1 MRHTRTFLSIF
12 PSLLLVLLMVAP
24 ASSAPSL
31 RLGANANYQLSVN
44 IRTSS
49 SCNGTPL
56 NYSSIICIT
65 SPPPPP
71 PPSSPPI
78 VTIFNSGT
86 CSPINS
92 NCRFVPPIISI
103 NQGATV
109 TWINNGTAN
118 YHTVTSNST
127 LNPSLPSF
135 DSGAISP
142 GGSFSYTFST
152 SGSYYYYCRF
162 HLWLKGQV
170 IALRAVAVAAITQPP
185 TMPEFNVTG
194 PVSWTIVGLNSN
206 VALLNVTHQLS
217 VSTEVAGST
226 VTPVSE
232 SGSVEESIDLATRVE
247 SPGTATSLV
256 QELVRL
262 YSTAITGA
270 LTYPSSSLAGLSIL
284 QMPDKPMYT
293 VWWVNGPLTMGQPVL
308 VLTGYSSVRG
318 EDILTLGRDIG
329 TRNAW
334 VVGSQVSQSFSTIA
348 PNGMVNANT
357 KLSLQFEYDKTTD
370 LMLKSFDKAN
380 VTVTMQTFYP
390 PGQTFCGPNFC
401 TQATVPVTVT
411 RQMQATLT
419 ISLQLA
425 STNIP
430 LTSRAHSPTS
440 NQNPPT
446 SNQNPPT
453 SNPPPSTTSPTQAA
467 ASPSVLYGAA
477 GAVALAVVG
486 IGVWLALR
494 SPLRKSRAPLRTPE
508 PMPTV

>member
-1 MRHTRTFLSIF
+1 MKHTRAFLSIF

-31 RLGANANYQLSVN
+31 GLGANANYQLSVN
-44 IRTSS
+44 IGTSS

-56 NYSSIICIT
+56 NYSSIICGT
-65 SPPPPP
+65 SAPLSPPPAY
-71 PPSSPPI
+71 
-78 VTIFNSGT
+78 VTIFNGGT
-86 CSPINS
+86 CLPTNM
-92 NCRFVPPIISI
+92 NCRFVPSFISV

-135 DSGAISP
+135 DSGTIGP

-152 SGSYYYYCRF
+152 SGSYYYYCRL
-162 HLWLKGQV
+162 HPWLKGQV
-170 IALRAVAVAAITQPP
+170 IVPRAVAMIITQPP

-194 PVSWTIVGLNSN
+194 PVSWTVVGLNSN

-217 VSTEVAGST
+217 VSIGVAGST
-226 VTPVSE
+226 VTPVAE
-232 SGSVEESIDLATRVE
+232 SGSIEESIDLATRIE

-270 LTYPSSSLAGLSIL
+270 LIYPSSSLAGLSTF
-284 QMPDKPMYT
+284 QMPDKPTYT
-293 VWWVNGPLTMGQPVL
+293 AWWVNGPLTMGQPVL

-318 EDILTLGRDIG
+318 EDILTLGRNIG

-334 VVGSQVSQSFSTIA
+334 VVGSQVSQSFSTTA
-348 PNGMVNANT
+348 PTGMVNANT

-370 LMLKSFDKAN
+370 LLLKSFDKAN

-430 LTSRAHSPTS
+430 LTSRAHSPPS
-440 NQNPPT
+440 SQNPPT
-446 SNQNPPT
+446 SNQNPPP
-453 SNPPPSTTSPTQAA
+453 SNPPPSSTSPTQAA
-467 ASPSVLYGAA
+467 ASPLVLYGAA
-477 GAVALAVVG
+477 GAVALAIVG

-494 SPLRKSRAPLRTPE
+494 SPLRKARAPLSTPE
-508 PMPTV
+508 PVPTV